1 MYIRCPKQVECIRVE
16 SVRVCLCLGFHHE
29 VARNTNV
36 VVETGLAAEV
46 TFNSRSCTCEDPSL
60 VRMADVAL
68 KETAPRHTLLE
79 GGNRP
84 GENIDR
90 LSAHRPSVCCFIVTD
105 RAPSFI
111 CNFASGPQMPCSSSL
126 ISQREGAANG
136 HFTATGGGDRFEVTA
151 VEADA
156 EGSCPIQ
163 GPIQTKISW
172 LSIIE
177 LVTFK

>member
-1 MYIRCPKQVECIRVE
+1 MTVHIVN
-16 SVRVCLCLGFHHE
+16 VCLFYVE
-29 VARNTNV
+29 MV
-36 VVETGLAAEV
+36 VLRSRSFVFFKPIGTEV

-68 KETAPRHTLLE
+68 KGTAPRHTLLE
-79 GGNRP
+79 GGDRP
-84 GENIDR
+84 RENIDR
-90 LSAHRPSVCCFIVTD
+90 PSAHRPSVCCFTVTD

-136 HFTATGGGDRFEVTA
+136 HFIATGGGDRFEVTA

-156 EGSCPIQ
+156 EGSCPVQ

-172 LSIIE
+172 L
-177 LVTFK
+177 